1 MVGLRDPCQYSWSVR
16 QQLVNE
22 FVVLELGGILVG
34 SINEQGRRW
43 KVVGKCLKDHVIF
56 EDTRDIS
63 QHCRVASQIG
73 SVLACFLPPFLT
85 KMLGD
90 YWICGLERDGRD
102 R

>member
-1 MVGLRDPCQYSWSVR
+1 MRDPCQYSWSVR

-63 QHCRVASQIG
+63 QRCRVASQIG
-73 SVLACFLPPFLT
+73 SVLACFLLPFLA